1 LFDLLLALGVSAFMV
16 LAASVALPNALPPRI
31 RPGSW
36 GFPVAVVAAA
46 LIMLAVRF
54 LLSPDRG

>member
-1 LFDLLLALGVSAFMV
+1 MV